1 MSFYK
6 KVDNII
12 YDLKDINKM
21 YFSLQN
27 KNKNL
32 TTKLKKYEKNRG
44 AENHELR
51 GETRPIGYGTN
62 LEDFIDTTELPAA
75 GGSSHT
81 DSSHNQWTTSLRR
94 WW

>member
-1 MSFYK
+1 MNFSK

-21 YFSLQN
+21 YFSLQH

-32 TTKLKKYEKNRG
+32 TTKLKKNKKNKG
-44 AENHELR
+44 AENHELC

-62 LEDFIDTTELPAA
+62 LEDFIDTTGLPAA

>member
-1 MSFYK
+1 MSFHK

-32 TTKLKKYEKNRG
+32 TTKLKKYKKNRG
-44 AENHELR
+44 TENHE
-51 GETRPIGYGTN
+51 GATRPIGYGTN
-62 LEDFIDTTELPAA
+62 LEDFIDTNELPAA
-75 GGSSHT
+75 GGGGSNT
-81 DSSHNQWTTSLRR
+81 NSSHNQWTNSLRR
-94 WW
+94 WWL

>member
-1 MSFYK
+1 MNFSK

-21 YFSLQN
+21 YFSLQH

-32 TTKLKKYEKNRG
+32 TTKLKKYKKNRAG
-44 AENHELR
+44 W

-62 LEDFIDTTELPAA
+62 LEDFIDTTGLPAA
-75 GGSSHT
+75 GGSSNT
-81 DSSHNQWTTSLRR
+81 DSSHNRWTTSLRR